1 MKIISLL
8 ILPAILLSQT
18 TERSSIGS
26 YWVGLGYD
34 GYSDD
39 LSDADHLFIDSNFPI
54 NPNVDIGVAGR
65 IGSVSLPSNDLLSY
79 GVFVD
84 AKVHEKFDLGGISA
98 DPYFGVSLGFAA
110 LESYSWLYVGSDY
123 YYNYYQTVADTS
135 VLVPYSLFLGS
146 EFAFNSFISIIPAI
160 GVSGILNEDVD
171 TLFNYG
177 LQGNIFFTDTFSLGL
192 AYGADN
198 ESGKGF
204 SIIGRYHL

>member
-110 LESYSWLYVGSDY
+110 LESYSCSMLVVTTTTTIIKQLQIHLFLFPIVYFWVLNSHL
-123 YYNYYQTVADTS
+123 TVSSLLFPLS
-135 VLVPYSLFLGS
+135 VL
-146 EFAFNSFISIIPAI
+146 A
-160 GVSGILNEDVD
+160 
-171 TLFNYG
+171 
-177 LQGNIFFTDTFSLGL
+177 
-192 AYGADN
+192 
-198 ESGKGF
+198 GF
-204 SIIGRYHL
+204 